1 MYPTM
6 LALIHVYK
14 ITNIAQNVAL
24 FFVPLKDH
32 ENVTLFKSLT
42 NGELIL
48 YTQQKKESH
57 AFDNS
62 TKKYFLIPDCKVAQG
77 MESTEYTALV
87 ATMVTKKTSKMSD
100 DQVH

>member
-6 LALIHVYK
+6 LAVIHVYK

-24 FFVPLKDH
+24 FFAPLNDH

-48 YTQQKKESH
+48 YT
-57 AFDNS
+57 
-62 TKKYFLIPDCKVAQG
+62 
-77 MESTEYTALV
+77 
-87 ATMVTKKTSKMSD
+87 
-100 DQVH
+100 